1 MDVWNDFFLLYYR
14 SQEIFVSGCVNY
26 LRAMI
31 KLSTMLLQTKFV
43 PYLILV
49 TRRDWQHQRLLQPYS
64 HGEILGYDKLYILD
78 NSNKFKSFI
87 SVKLFLV
94 NVQIFVYNCFLKK
107 EKTTLTKPFSCK
119 DCGLHLK
126 MKTQVTWKW
135 RLNFL
140 KMKYV
145 CRNKWKVINK
155 NCN

>member
-1 MDVWNDFFLLYYR
+1 MIFFILYYR

-94 NVQIFVYNCFLKK
+94 NVQIFVYNCVFWKK
-107 EKTTLTKPFSCK
+107 EKQHSRNLSHFEIERTFWKRTK
-119 DCGLHLK
+119 
-126 MKTQVTWKW
+126 VWKW
-135 RLNFL
+135 KLIL
-140 KMKYV
+140 KP
-145 CRNKWKVINK
+145 IATFSFGDLIPS
-155 NCN
+155 